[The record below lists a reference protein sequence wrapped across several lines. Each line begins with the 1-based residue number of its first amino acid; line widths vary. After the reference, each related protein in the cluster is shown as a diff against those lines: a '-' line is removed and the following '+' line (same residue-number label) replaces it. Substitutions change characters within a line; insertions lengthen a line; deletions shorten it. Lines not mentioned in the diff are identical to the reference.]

1 MARGAST
8 PDMKNLFGALKKLH
22 DSFFHLVSYAQT
34 PFLLLVRLYWGWQLI
49 ESGWGKLHNLGKV
62 TEFFTS
68 LGLPMPGAT
77 AVFISSLE
85 FFGGILLAIGLF
97 SRVISL
103 MLTVNLLVA
112 YITAD
117 REALFSIFSD
127 PDKFMAA
134 APFTFLVASL
144 LVLIFGAGKVSA
156 DTLLGRWIFPK
167 DAREA
172 PSALN

>member
-1 MARGAST
+1 
-8 PDMKNLFGALKKLH
+8 MKTLLSSVKKLH

-34 PFLLLVRLYWGWQLI
+34 PFLLCVRLYWGWQLI
-49 ESGWGKLHNLGKV
+49 ESGWGKLHNLDKV

-85 FFGGILLAIGLF
+85 LFGGILLALGLF

-103 MLTVNLLVA
+103 MLTVNLIVA
-112 YITAD
+112 YITSD
-117 REALFSIFSD
+117 REALLSIFSD

-134 APFTFLVASL
+134 APFTFLWASL
-144 LVLIFGAGKVSA
+144 LVLIFGPGKISVDA
-156 DTLLGRWIFPK
+156 LLGRWLFPP
-167 DAREA
+167 EA
-172 PSALN
+172 SGTRSAPN

>member
-1 MARGAST
+1 
-8 PDMKNLFGALKKLH
+8 MKNFLANVKRLH

-34 PFLLLVRLYWGWQLI
+34 PFLLCVRLYWGWQLI
-49 ESGWGKLHNLGKV
+49 ESGWGKLHHLDKV

-85 FFGGILLAIGLF
+85 LFGGILLALGLF

-103 MLTVNLLVA
+103 MLTVNLIVA

-117 REALFSIFSD
+117 REALLSIFSD

-134 APFTFLVASL
+134 APFTFLWASL
-144 LVLIFGAGKVSA
+144 LVLIFGAGKISA
-156 DTLLGRWIFPK
+156 DALLGRWLFPA
-167 DAREA
+167 DAPGTRSA
-172 PSALN
+172 PN

>member
-1 MARGAST
+1 
-8 PDMKNLFGALKKLH
+8 MKNFLASVKRLH

-34 PFLLLVRLYWGWQLI
+34 PFLLCVRLYWGWQLI
-49 ESGWGKLHNLGKV
+49 ESGWGKLHNLDKV

-85 FFGGILLAIGLF
+85 LFGGILLALGLF

-103 MLTVNLLVA
+103 MLTVNLIVA
-112 YITAD
+112 YITSD
-117 REALFSIFSD
+117 REALLSIFSD

-134 APFTFLVASL
+134 APFTFLWASL
-144 LVLIFGAGKVSA
+144 LVLIFGAGKISVDA
-156 DTLLGRWIFPK
+156 LLGRWLFPA
-167 DAREA
+167 DAPGTRSA
-172 PSALN
+172 PN

>member
-1 MARGAST
+1 
-8 PDMKNLFGALKKLH
+8 MKNLFAALKKLH
-22 DSFFHLVSYAQT
+22 DSFFHLFSYAQT
-34 PFLLLVRLYWGWQLI
+34 PFLLFVRLYWGLQLGRN
-49 ESGWGKLHNLGKV
+49 GWAKLHNLGNV

-103 MLTVNLLVA
+103 MLTVNLIVA

-117 REALFSIFSD
+117 REALLSIFSD

-144 LVLIFGAGKVSA
+144 LVLIFGAGKISA
-156 DTLLGRWIFPK
+156 DTLLGRWVFRA
-167 DAREA
+167 DARGT
-172 PSALN
+172 PSTPN

>member
-1 MARGAST
+1 
-8 PDMKNLFGALKKLH
+8 MKNLFTLVKKLH

-34 PFLLLVRLYWGWQLI
+34 PFLLLVRLYWGWQLVV
-49 ESGWGKLHNLGKV
+49 SGWGKLHNLDKV
-62 TEFFTS
+62 TGFFTS

-85 FFGGILLAIGLF
+85 FFGGILLALGLF

-103 MLTVNLLVA
+103 MLTVNLIVA

-144 LVLIFGAGKVSA
+144 LVLIFGPGKIAV
-156 DTLLGRWIFPK
+156 DTLLERWIFPK
-167 DAREA
+167 DASEA
-172 PSALN
+172 PAAPN